1 MVAKIIQMIQFII
14 ENRSNHRQDR
24 LLNVT
29 GYPQKNGTRD
39 QRGGTY
45 PDGCSILDLDV
56 RLLEYGT
63 RHGNGK
69 LNEVLKEIS
78 SNIYERVF
86 IILSTAENG
95 YLIETD
101 NIAMLFYLY
110 CTLLLALNPAAVL

>member
-45 PDGCSILDLDV
+45 PDGCSILDLAV
-56 RLLEYGT
+56 RLLEYGM

-78 SNIYERVF
+78 SNIYVRV
-86 IILSTAENG
+86 LP
-95 YLIETD
+95 YLPLLTTVI
-101 NIAMLFYLY
+101 FYG
-110 CTLLLALNPAAVL
+110 TLLSVSIRRVCY